1 MCPLRFL
8 CLISYFRLL
17 YTGLLNLNNRRLLH
31 RDATVLV
38 AAKLYDHHIIGD
50 VDDYA
55 VETAAGKHA
64 VTNCHAGEQSCLFLL
79 LLLLRAGS
87 SGNT

>member
-38 AAKLYDHHIIGD
+38 AAELYDHHVIGD

-55 VETAAGKHA
+55 MPEVSSALSSED
-64 VTNCHAGEQSCLFLL
+64 
-79 LLLLRAGS
+79 GS